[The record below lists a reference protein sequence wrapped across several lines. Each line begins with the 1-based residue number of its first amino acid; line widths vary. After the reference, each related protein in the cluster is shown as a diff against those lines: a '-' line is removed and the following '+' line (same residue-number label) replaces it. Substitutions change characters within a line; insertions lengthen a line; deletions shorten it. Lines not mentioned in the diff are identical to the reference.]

1 MKSFPVLEI
10 IQSLPKE
17 RLKLL
22 EKFMQS
28 PFWVTH
34 KGAIEFFEYLKAN
47 QSDVTAFDKDKIAVA
62 LHIAPD
68 RVYHLNNYVL
78 EAVEKF
84 LACMEWT
91 TEPHRQHLHT
101 VKSLRQLNLEE
112 PAVKMLRYARRALDD
127 SRERSTEWL
136 QSDYLWRLESFRTS
150 RQQGRAKDFNLQDL
164 ANAQDVAFIA
174 ARLQTGCLLVSHQ
187 TVARHQYDNGLLQP
201 ILNFLKGHNY
211 LQIPII
217 GGYYHGYFALVGGDD
232 AAEHFHQLK
241 ILLESH
247 GHTFAHEEVHDLYLM
262 AINFCIRR
270 INQSEKIFIQN
281 AFELYQSG
289 LKQGALLENGILSRW
304 TYNNIALAAL
314 HLKAFDW
321 VEHFLTEYAPLL
333 PMAHREGAFSLNM
346 ARFYYERRD
355 LRTAMQHLLHREHD
369 DVLQNLAAKTLLC
382 RIYWELEAV
391 EALYNQLDSIDIYLR
406 RQKILGYHRNVYA
419 SFVKIMR
426 KLLKINILNK
436 KNVEQ
441 LRQEIT
447 ATTALAER
455 EWLLLQVI

>member
-22 EKFMQS
+22 DKFMQS

-34 KGAIEFFEYLKAN
+34 KGAIEFFEYLKDN
-47 QSDVTAFDKDKIAVA
+47 QSDVTAFDKDKIADA

-78 EAVEKF
+78 EAVENF
-84 LACMEWT
+84 LACMDWT
-91 TEPHRQHLHT
+91 ADRHQQHLHT
-101 VKSLRQLNLEE
+101 VRSLRKLNLEE
-112 PAVKMLRYARRALDD
+112 PAVKMLRYARRELDT
-127 SRERSTEWL
+127 SQERSTEWL
-136 QSDYLWRLESFRTS
+136 QTDYLWRQESYLTS
-150 RQQGRAKDFNLQDL
+150 RQQGRARDFNLQDL
-164 ANAQDVAFIA
+164 ANAQDIAFIA
-174 ARLQTGCLLVSHQ
+174 GRLRTGCILVSHQ
-187 TVARHQYDNGLLQP
+187 TVARHQYDNSLLQ
-201 ILNFLKGHNY
+201 LLLDFLKGHTY

-217 GGYYHGYFALVGGDD
+217 GGYYHGYFALIGGDE

-241 ILLESH
+241 SILECN

-270 INQSEKIFIQN
+270 INQSEKIFIKN

-321 VEHFLTEYAPLL
+321 VEGFLTEYVALL
-333 PMAHREGAFSLNM
+333 PIAHREGAFSLNM
-346 ARFYYERRD
+346 ARFHYERRD

-369 DVLQNLAAKTLLC
+369 DILQNLAAKTLLC
-382 RIYWELEAV
+382 RIYWELEEV
-391 EALYNQLDSIDIYLR
+391 EALCNQLDSIDIYLR
-406 RQKILGYHRNVYA
+406 RQKILGYHQNVYA

-426 KLLKINILNK
+426 KLLKINNLNNK
-436 KNVEQ
+436 SADR

-447 ATTALAER
+447 TTKALAER
-455 EWLLLQVI
+455 EWLLLQVV